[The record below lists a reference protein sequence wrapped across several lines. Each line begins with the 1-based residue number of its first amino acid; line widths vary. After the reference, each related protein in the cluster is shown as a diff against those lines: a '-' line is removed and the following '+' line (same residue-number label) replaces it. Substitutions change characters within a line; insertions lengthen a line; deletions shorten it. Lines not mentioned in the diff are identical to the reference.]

1 LFWAETSKK
10 EEITKNN
17 KDNPNKKKNS
27 GSDFFSGLFIF
38 HKGKVYNQLSSF
50 FL

>member
-17 KDNPNKKKNS
+17 KDNPKYIKKTRVRLILLCAN
-27 GSDFFSGLFIF
+27 GSFSPQY
-38 HKGKVYNQLSSF
+38 KARW
-50 FL
+50 